1 MSEAMMPL
9 CLVSM
14 DWESLKKNKRSLTQF
29 AQLQLGPVVQK
40 SVSLTLGQFKV

>member
-14 DWESLKKNKRSLTQF
+14 DWEFLKKKQEKFNTVCTTSAGASSSK
-29 AQLQLGPVVQK
+29 
-40 SVSLTLGQFKV
+40 VS